1 MLRRTLIAFAALM
14 VLALGAGA
22 GWTAWLSRGLPTVAQ
37 LRHWQPERPLV
48 PLSRIPK
55 RVRQAFIATEDG
67 GFYHEGAVS
76 YPAIARAAWVDI
88 THLRPLQGG
97 STITQQTARMLFLN
111 HRKTLSRKLR
121 EWVLAWRL
129 NRAWSK
135 QRILD
140 VYLNRI
146 YLGSHAIGVRAAA
159 HHYFHL
165 PLRDLHLAQCATL
178 AGLAANP
185 SLFNPRR
192 HPRAAADRLS
202 HVLTRMVALNYIGP
216 TRAQGARHAQMFAS
230 RDGHPHHRL
239 PPPIQAQAPWPLPG
253 AAPS

>member
-1 MLRRTLIAFAALM
+1 MLRRTLIAAAVLM
-14 VLALGAGA
+14 TLLAGAGA
-22 GWTAWLSRGLPTVAQ
+22 GWTVWLSRGLPTVAQ

-76 YPAIARAAWVDI
+76 YGAIARAAWVDI

-129 NRAWSK
+129 NQAWSK
-135 QRILD
+135 RRILD

-146 YLGSHAIGVRAAA
+146 YLGPHAIGVSAAA

-185 SLFNPRR
+185 RLFNPRR
-192 HPRAAADRLS
+192 HPDAAAGRLH
-202 HVLTRMVALNYIGP
+202 HVLSRMVAMSYIGP
-216 TRAQGARHAQMFAS
+216 TRAQGAEHARMFAT
-230 RDGHPHHRL
+230 RDGHLHARL
-239 PPPIQAQAPWPLPG
+239 PAPIDTRTPWPLPG